1 MKYSLGNN
9 VLHGFPSANAH
20 PHVASKNLL
29 QDSNSDIAS
38 ASHWFCLA
46 MKAFV
51 MADFLDVDEHAT
63 DICGVHIASEG
74 GVSVLVEG
82 STSSGNSGN
91 SMIAVILVM
100 NHMLIFLLGIHTF
113 ILTVTI
119 IISITQGDWSCPLF
133 YLYRVHFY

>member
-1 MKYSLGNN
+1 M
-9 VLHGFPSANAH
+9 H
-20 PHVASKNLL
+20 PPVASKNLL
-29 QDSNSDIAS
+29 QDSSSDIAS

-51 MADFLDVDEHAT
+51 MADFLGVDEHAT
-63 DICGVHIASEG
+63 DICGVHIASEGGASEG

-100 NHMLIFLLGIHTF
+100 NHVQIFF
-113 ILTVTI
+113 
-119 IISITQGDWSCPLF
+119 
-133 YLYRVHFY
+133 